1 MFLSNITLNS
11 KRSQLQ
17 SWETAPLKPTDKL
30 IIKPIMTWIRY
41 DGRRENFILCRTL
54 APQKWSFEPEDKV
67 LNLFLSLDLTFCDIK
82 VEEVTIQ
89 DGLDH
94 PSHNS
99 NHVKEALKVEPPDP
113 VEEIEGTV
121 DTQAEQIVGGDGLS
135 LSGLTD
141 QEELRQDGH

>member
-1 MFLSNITLNS
+1 MVVE
-11 KRSQLQ
+11 
-17 SWETAPLKPTDKL
+17 W
-30 IIKPIMTWIRY
+30 
-41 DGRRENFILCRTL
+41 ENFILCRTL
-54 APQKWSFEPEDKV
+54 ASQKCSSETED
-67 LNLFLSLDLTFCDIK
+67 NLRQFNVVVFLFLDLTFCDIK

-94 PSHNS
+94 SSHNS
-99 NHVKEALKVEPPDP
+99 DHVKEALKVEPPDP

-121 DTQAEQIVGGDGLS
+121 DTQAEQVMSGDGLG

>member
-1 MFLSNITLNS
+1 MRFT
-11 KRSQLQ
+11 
-17 SWETAPLKPTDKL
+17 
-30 IIKPIMTWIRY
+30 
-41 DGRRENFILCRTL
+41 F
-54 APQKWSFEPEDKV
+54 FH
-67 LNLFLSLDLTFCDIK
+67 LDLTFCDIK

-99 NHVKEALKVEPPDP
+99 DHVKEAFKVEPPDP
-113 VEEIEGTV
+113 VEEIQGTV

-135 LSGLTD
+135 FTSLTD